1 MLTRQIEALNLLQ
14 KTRRLG
20 PKVAAAA
27 APLRFGSRT
36 PRTRSRCSLSPQVLT
51 GPKAPGQQFRHEDED
66 EDGDDTAVLE
76 RKVHGAEMPE
86 AALKVCLK
94 ELKRSG
100 SDL

>member
-1 MLTRQIEALNLLQ
+1 M
-14 KTRRLG
+14 
-20 PKVAAAA
+20 
-27 APLRFGSRT
+27 
-36 PRTRSRCSLSPQVLT
+36 LT
-51 GPKAPGQQFRHEDED
+51 GPKLPGQQFRHGGNDED

-76 RKVHGAEMPE
+76 RKVHGADMPE

>member
-1 MLTRQIEALNLLQ
+1 M
-14 KTRRLG
+14 
-20 PKVAAAA
+20 
-27 APLRFGSRT
+27 
-36 PRTRSRCSLSPQVLT
+36 LT
-51 GPKAPGQQFRHEDED
+51 GPKAPGQQFRHDGNHEDED